1 MMKAHQCR
9 FTNKMVFG
17 GSIVTCCMPVAQT
30 SKSFVNE
37 HVHIISTKI
46 TALSYNAA
54 VIKIN

>member
-1 MMKAHQCR
+1 MKARQCW

-17 GSIVTCCMPVAQT
+17 GSIVTCFMPVART

-37 HVHIISTKI
+37 HIHTTSIKI

-54 VIKIN
+54 VININ